1 MKWIKRVVWALL
13 ALLAALTGALGWYS
27 QAVLPTTAGVVS
39 LAGAQAEIQIERDVH
54 GIPNIRA
61 SSLRDANFALGVV
74 HAQDRLWQL
83 ETHRRI
89 GAGRLAEIFGPSALE
104 ADRFLRALGVRRT
117 AALQWQALPQAS
129 REALQ
134 AYADGVNA
142 VIKTLRARPPEF
154 VILGLQP
161 EPWDPIDSLAWATM
175 MAWDLGGNWTTEL
188 LRLRLALK
196 LPAEQAVARINQLL
210 PPYPG
215 EAPLVTTD
223 YAALFRG
230 LKLDANGV
238 APATK
243 TSLLSDWLHLLDIAP
258 ASGVEG
264 VGSNN
269 WVVAGSHSKTGKPLL
284 ANDPHLKLST
294 PALWYLARIEV
305 AATGSSPTL
314 KLAGA
319 TLPAVPGVVLGQN
332 QHIAWGFTNTGPD
345 VQDLYIEQIDPQDPT
360 RYRTPEGWAKFES
373 STETIKVKGQ
383 ADVVMQARSTRH
395 GPVISDAGTTADVLG
410 APVPSGQVG
419 SASGTSSSTVAGTAS
434 STTSSANRAFAL
446 ALRWTALDP
455 QSDPVAPG
463 ALMQSATSVAQFFEA
478 TRGWVAPMQNMV
490 VADREGHIGVI
501 SPGRVPLRKA
511 DNDLKGQV
519 PAPGWDARYDWAGWV
534 PADETP
540 REVDPA
546 RGFIATANQ
555 RITPPNYPHYLTND
569 WALPYRQQR
578 IEQLLQSKAQHS
590 IEDLAA
596 LQADVKSLAAAKLLP
611 SLRKAQ
617 SAHPLAAAAQAQLAQ
632 FDGTMAAEQAA
643 PLIYWAWQ
651 RQLARGI
658 FMDDAGTAL
667 WDRSLAT
674 RSFQDALEDVMQRA
688 DATWCDDTS
697 TPAAETCDQQNNAA
711 FTRALSEL
719 QAAQGAD
726 VAQWRWGRAHQA
738 RSEHRPFSRVPALAR
753 FFELRTPVGGDTQT
767 VNVSRVG
774 LKPDVTTG
782 ELYLD
787 EHGPSLRALYDLGDP
802 TQSRVMHS
810 TGQSGIVFSPLYR
823 SFVQPWAQVQYVPLW
838 PVQGGTVK
846 LLTVKPGG

>member
-1 MKWIKRVVWALL
+1 MKWIQRLLWAML
-13 ALLAALTGALGWYS
+13 ALLAALTGAMGWYS
-27 QAVLPTTAGVVS
+27 QAVLPTTEGS
-39 LAGAQAEIQIERDVH
+39 IPLAGAKAEIQIERDAH
-54 GIPNIRA
+54 GIPSIRA
-61 SSLRDANFALGVV
+61 NSLHDANFALGVV

-89 GAGRLAEIFGPSALE
+89 GAGRLAEVFGPSALE

-129 REALQ
+129 RDALQ
-134 AYADGVNA
+134 AYADGINA

-154 VILGLQP
+154 VILGITP

-196 LPAEQAVARINQLL
+196 LPPEQAVARINQLL

-215 EAPLVTTD
+215 EAPLVTAD

-230 LKLDANGV
+230 LKLEANG
-238 APATK
+238 ATASPK
-243 TSLLSDWLHLLDIAP
+243 TSQLTDWLHLLDIAP

-269 WVVAGSHSKTGKPLL
+269 WVVAGSHTTTGKPLL

-294 PALWYLARIEV
+294 PALWYFARIEV
-305 AATGSSPTL
+305 AASADAATL

-345 VQDLYIEQIDPQDPT
+345 VQDLYVEQIDPQDPT
-360 RYRTPEGWAKFES
+360 RYRTPEGWSTFE
-373 STETIKVKGQ
+373 TTQEIIKIKGQ

-395 GPVISDAGTTADVLG
+395 GPVISDAGTNLDVLG
-410 APVPSGQVG
+410 PATKAG
-419 SASGTSSSTVAGTAS
+419 SASAVD
-434 STTSSANRAFAL
+434 RRYAL

-455 QSDPVAPG
+455 KLDPVAPG

-501 SPGRVPLRKA
+501 SPGRVPVRKA

-578 IEQLLQSKAQHS
+578 IEQLLQGQAKHS
-590 IEDLAA
+590 IDDLAS
-596 LQADVKSLAAAKLLP
+596 LHGDVKSLAAAKLLP
-611 SLRKAQ
+611 SLRRAQ
-617 SAHPLAAAAQAQLAQ
+617 STHPLAAAAQAQLAN

-674 RSFQDALEDVMQRA
+674 RSFQDALEDVMQRG
-688 DATWCDDTS
+688 DATWCDDTT
-697 TPAAETCDQQNNAA
+697 TPAAETCDQQNDAA
-711 FTRALSEL
+711 FTRALTEL
-719 QAAQGAD
+719 QTAQGTN

-802 TQSRVMHS
+802 AQSRVMHS
-810 TGQSGIVFSPLYR
+810 TGQSGIVFSRLYR

-838 PVQGGTVK
+838 GPGEKGPRGQV
-846 LLTVKPGG
+846 LTVKPAP

>member
-1 MKWIKRVVWALL
+1 MKWIKRAAWAVMALL
-13 ALLAALTGALGWYS
+13 TVAVAAAGWYVQS
-27 QAVLPTTAGVVS
+27 VLPKTQGE
-39 LAGAQAEIQIERDVH
+39 LRLGGNQADVRIERDEN
-54 GIPNIRA
+54 GIPHIHAA
-61 SSLRDANFALGVV
+61 SLHDAYFGLGVV

-89 GAGRLAEIFGPSALE
+89 GAGRLAEVFGPNALE

-117 AALQWQALPQAS
+117 AALQWQALPEAS
-129 REALQ
+129 KRSLQ

-142 VIKTLRARPPEF
+142 VIKSLGARPPEF
-154 VILGLQP
+154 VILGITP

-188 LRLRLALK
+188 LRLRLSLK
-196 LPAEQAVARINQLL
+196 LPVEKINQLL

-215 EAPLVTTD
+215 EAPLPTAD

-230 LKLDANGV
+230 LKLDGSGN
-238 APATK
+238 TK
-243 TSLLSDWLHLLDIAP
+243 TSLLDDWQRLPDIAP

-269 WVVAGSHSKTGKPLL
+269 WVVAGSHTTSGQALL

-294 PALWYLARIEV
+294 PALWYFARIDV
-305 AATGSSPTL
+305 PATASSAAL
-314 KLAGA
+314 KVAGA

-360 RYRTPEGWAKFES
+360 RYRTPDGWAPFE
-373 STETIKVKGQ
+373 TFNETIKVKGQ
-383 ADVVMQARSTRH
+383 ADVQMQARSTRH
-395 GPVISDAGTTADVLG
+395 GPVISDAGTTPDVLG
-410 APVPSGQVG
+410 I
-419 SASGTSSSTVAGTAS
+419 
-434 STTSSANRAFAL
+434 STTPGAKPVFAL

-455 QSDPVAPG
+455 RADPVAPG

-490 VADREGHIGVI
+490 VADRAGHIGVI
-501 SPGRVPLRKA
+501 SPGRVPVRKA
-511 DNDLKGQV
+511 ENDLKGQV
-519 PAPGWDARYDWAGWV
+519 PSPGWDARYDWAGWV
-534 PADETP
+534 PTDETP
-540 REVDPA
+540 REVNPA

-578 IEQLLQSKAQHS
+578 IEQMLQAKAKHS
-590 IEDLAA
+590 LNDLAKM
-596 LQADVKSLAAAKLLP
+596 QADVQSLAVPKLLP
-611 SLRKAQ
+611 HLLKSQ
-617 SAHPLAAAAQAQLAQ
+617 SKHPLMGAALAEFGA
-632 FDGTMAAEQAA
+632 FDGQMDANSAA

-658 FMDDAGTAL
+658 FMDDAGAAI
-667 WDRSLAT
+667 WDRSLST
-674 RSFQDALEDVMQRA
+674 RSFQDALEDVMARQ
-688 DATWCDDTS
+688 DSSWCDDRNTQ
-697 TPAAETCDQQNNAA
+697 ARETCAQQNDAA
-711 FTRALSEL
+711 LSRALTEL
-719 QAAQGAD
+719 EASQGSD
-726 VAQWRWGRAHQA
+726 VTRWQWGRAHQA
-738 RSEHRPFSRVPALAR
+738 RSEHRPFSRAPALAR
-753 FFELRTPVGGDTQT
+753 FFELRVPVGGDTQT

-774 LKPDVTTG
+774 LKPDASTG

-787 EHGPSLRALYDLGDP
+787 EHGPSLRALYDLGDLA
-802 TQSRVMHS
+802 QSRVMHS

-823 SFVQPWAQVQYVPLW
+823 SFVSTWAQVQYVPLW
-838 PVQGGTVK
+838 AARGGALRV
-846 LLTVKPGG
+846 LTIKP